1 MSRPE
6 KLVKRSSL
14 IPVRVTPLEKK
25 IIQIT
30 AGKTGLT
37 VSDFVRSAAMN
48 KTVRLRFTDEELE
61 AYKTLQEY
69 HKHFSRISN
78 LMKSRDPQL
87 NAEIEKTQ
95 QLIYEHLK
103 KFNQ

>member
-1 MSRPE
+1 MPRPE
-6 KLVKRSSL
+6 KLVKRKSL

-25 IIQIT
+25 VIQLS
-30 AGKTGLT
+30 AVKAGLT
-37 VSDFVRSAAMN
+37 VSDFVRKSAMN
-48 KTVRLRFTDEELE
+48 KTVRLRFSPEELE

-69 HKHFSRISN
+69 HKNFSRISN

-87 NAEIEKTQ
+87 NEEIEKTQ
-95 QLIYEHLK
+95 KLIFEHLK